1 MLTIARFRLITW
13 AFVAVVFGLLELSH
27 VYAQTAP
34 KREFRGVWLSSV
46 FNIDFPSSATAT
58 PEAQRADFI
67 RILDLHRQMGVNAV
81 FVQIRPS
88 ADALYAST
96 IEPWSQWLTGAQGRA
111 PSPAWDPLTFMLEE
125 AHKRGMEFHAWFNPF
140 RSVVSSS
147 SSIAP
152 NHISR
157 TQPAWH
163 LAYTSPYRLLNP
175 GLPEVRAYIL
185 SVVMDVV
192 KRYDIDGVHFDD
204 YFYPYEGTTTQDAET
219 FRQYS
224 RGIGNVADWRRD
236 NVNLFV
242 QAVYDSIRA
251 VKPFVKFGI
260 SPFGIWR
267 SGTPSGTSGLDAYSV
282 VYCDALAWLGARSVD
297 YVIPQLYWK
306 FGGGQDY
313 AKLMPWWNAQARQA
327 ARHLYTGLGAYRL
340 TDAAWTAEDITR
352 QVDFN
357 RQQAGDGTVF
367 FSSNSLTRD
376 LQGVRAALLGGAFRT
391 QALPPT
397 MPWKD
402 SIPPNAPTNLRVRAA
417 DAGRSRT
424 ISWDAPSRAR
434 DGDTA
439 SYYVLYRFTDS
450 AQINLNDPRAIIA
463 VTRDR
468 VWNDTATSLST
479 PFPASAQYAVTALD
493 RLHNES
499 TALSL
504 RFTSTGVNAGDG
516 FRTGLQNVAPNPAQ
530 TLATI
535 TFALEQSAFVQLSIA
550 DNLGRIVAVPASG
563 AFAEGAHQVHV
574 PTEGLAGG
582 VYFVRFL
589 AGGVSM
595 VRTLVVQP

>member
-1 MLTIARFRLITW
+1 MFQILRSRLISR
-13 AFVAVVFGLLELSH
+13 AFWFFVIAFMPFEHLK
-27 VYAQTAP
+27 AQTAP

-67 RILDLHRQMGVNAV
+67 RILDAHRQMGMNAV

-88 ADALYAST
+88 ADALYPST
-96 IEPWSQWLTGAQGRA
+96 LEPWSQWLTGSQGRA
-111 PSPAWDPLTFMLEE
+111 PSPAWDPLQFMLEE

-140 RSVVSSS
+140 RSVVASS

-175 GLPEVRAYIL
+175 GLPEVRSYVL
-185 SVVMDVV
+185 SVIMDVLR
-192 KRYDIDGVHFDD
+192 RYDIDGVHFDD
-204 YFYPYEGTTTQDAET
+204 YFYPYEGTTAQDAET

-224 RGIGNVADWRRD
+224 RGIGNVADWRRS

-242 QAVYDSIRA
+242 QAVSDSIRA

-267 SGTPSGTSGLDAYSV
+267 SGTPTGTNGLDAYSV
-282 VYCDALAWLGARSVD
+282 IYCDALAWLNARSVD
-297 YVIPQLYWK
+297 YVVPQLYWK

-313 AKLMPWWNAQARQA
+313 AKLMPWWNAQARQST
-327 ARHLYTGLGAYRL
+327 RQMYTGLGAYRL
-340 TDAAWTAEDITR
+340 TDAAWTADDITR

-357 RQQAGDGTVF
+357 RQQNGDGAVF

-376 LQGVRAALLGGAFRT
+376 LQGLRTGLLGAAFRT

-402 SIPPNAPTNLRVRAA
+402 SIPPNAPTNLRVMAA
-417 DAGRSRT
+417 DTSRSLR
-424 ISWDAPSRAR
+424 ISWDAPSRAL

-439 SYYVLYRFTDS
+439 VYYVLYRFSDS
-450 AQINLNDPRAIIA
+450 AQINLNDPSAIIA
-463 VTRDR
+463 ITPDR
-468 VWNDTATSLST
+468 TWNDKTLSSRT
-479 PFPASAQYAVTALD
+479 LPASVQYAVTALD
-493 RLHNES
+493 RLQNES
-499 TALSL
+499 AATSL
-504 RFTSTGVNAGDG
+504 RFTTTKVAGDNS
-516 FRTGLQNVAPNPAQ
+516 FTTGLQSIAPNPAQ
-530 TLATI
+530 TLTNI
-535 TFALEQSAFVQLSIA
+535 TFSLERPTFVQLSVT
-550 DNLGRIVAVPASG
+550 DNLGRVIALPVGSAYDTGEYTVPLS
-563 AFAEGAHQVHV
+563 
-574 PTEGLAGG
+574 TEGWARG

-589 AGGVSM
+589 AGGVGV
-595 VRTLVVQP
+595 VRALVVQ